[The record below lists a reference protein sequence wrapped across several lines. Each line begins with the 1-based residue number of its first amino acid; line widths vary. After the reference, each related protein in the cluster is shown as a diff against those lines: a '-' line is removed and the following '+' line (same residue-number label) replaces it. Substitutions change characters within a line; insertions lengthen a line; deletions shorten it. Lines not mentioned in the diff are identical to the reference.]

1 MRWPWERI
9 TRSDRER
16 EQAEARTIAV
26 RSHIRILV
34 RELETT
40 LDRIAEQAAHRE
52 R

>member
-1 MRWPWERI
+1 MRWPWERL
-9 TRSDRER
+9 TRTDTER
-16 EQAEARTIAV
+16 AQAEARTLAV

-40 LDRIAEQAAHRE
+40 LDRIAEQAASHE